1 MGLDIGRLLYGI
13 RTKYQIS
20 VNDIC
25 RGICGV
31 STYCMYENDEMIP
44 DILSVNMFL
53 DRMGF
58 GILGLT
64 AYISEKE
71 VVYFKWKESTRAC
84 IRNENYKK
92 LVMLLEHMP
101 TGNVSLNKKIR
112 EQYAWFIKG
121 IVAEKDTA
129 DLKKATECY
138 EKALECTCGFLI
150 KSQKIEGTFSV
161 REIHI
166 YAIYLNLL
174 CKVNPKEKEE
184 VISRFYQLMQY
195 VNVHYVEEQQKVRI
209 YPLLVCLWGNL
220 VIEGKD
226 TEGSFEIFE
235 KTLELLRKQKSLY
248 CLLEIMRLH
257 ILVGL
262 KEKRDMSKEQEDIK
276 ILQSFFEEFGYQ
288 AQSQIY
294 VPQANE
300 IMLEHVGQY
309 LSTERKKVNYTQ
321 EKISDGICSVE
332 SYSRIENGR
341 KPTRNNY
348 KALTEKI
355 GTENRYYIELVNTG
369 NIDALLLRREISYE
383 LFMEKNERLPE
394 LLEELKTVL
403 GEKEVAKN
411 RQYLE
416 FVQVSIEENTGR
428 KTWNQCC
435 DMFRN
440 ILSYTM
446 NEKEIGKK
454 RHVYTMLEINLID
467 HISVCM
473 AKDGKSEEAMHLIK
487 AFLDDMDYMK
497 TEKYYETFLAKLN
510 YARWKSDR
518 GNFDEAECIYREG
531 IEQRIRRNKTELL
544 DEYIG
549 EYAYNKYLKNNIN
562 EKQDVKRYLLYA
574 LVLSRMYGTQR
585 VYKTILQ
592 FLKKIS
598 FSPKS
603 DVGATDEAELIKVYF
618 PKFTVTSNNNKIN
631 KVLFFS

>member
-195 VNVHYVEEQQKVRI
+195 VNVHYVEEQQKVKI

-220 VIEGKD
+220 IIEGKD

-518 GNFDEAECIYREG
+518 ENFDEAECIYREG

-592 FLKKIS
+592 FLKKINEE
-598 FSPKS
+598 
-603 DVGATDEAELIKVYF
+603 D
-618 PKFTVTSNNNKIN
+618 
-631 KVLFFS
+631 

>member
-1 MGLDIGRLLYGI
+1 MKVQFSIRKIGLFGKLGEDRKMGLDIGRLLYGI

-31 STYCMYENDEMIP
+31 STYCMYENDEIIP

-58 GILGLT
+58 GTLGVS
-64 AYISEKE
+64 AYISKKE
-71 VVYFKWKESTRAC
+71 AVYFKWKESTRAC

-92 LVMLLEHMP
+92 LEMLLEYMP

-518 GNFDEAECIYREG
+518 ENFDEAECIYREG

-592 FLKKIS
+592 FLKKINEE
-598 FSPKS
+598 
-603 DVGATDEAELIKVYF
+603 D
-618 PKFTVTSNNNKIN
+618 
-631 KVLFFS
+631 

>member
-112 EQYAWFIKG
+112 EQYTWFIKG

-518 GNFDEAECIYREG
+518 ENFDEAECIYREG

-592 FLKKIS
+592 FLKKINEE
-598 FSPKS
+598 
-603 DVGATDEAELIKVYF
+603 D
-618 PKFTVTSNNNKIN
+618 
-631 KVLFFS
+631 

>member
-58 GILGLT
+58 GTLGVS
-64 AYISEKE
+64 AYISKKE
-71 VVYFKWKESTRAC
+71 AVYFQWRESTREC
-84 IRNENYKK
+84 IQSEKYKNLSK
-92 LVMLLEHMP
+92 LSECMP
-101 TGNVSLNKKIR
+101 TKNMMLNEKIR
-112 EQYAWFIKG
+112 QQYDWFLKG
-121 IVAEKDTA
+121 IIAEKEALDFESA
-129 DLKKATECY
+129 KDYY
-138 EKALECTCGFLI
+138 EQALRCTCSFLI
-150 KSQKIEGTFSV
+150 ETEKIEGALGVT
-161 REIHI
+161 ELHI

-174 CKVNPKEKEE
+174 RQMKPKEKNQ
-184 VISRFYQLMQY
+184 IACRLFQLMKY
-195 VNVHYVEEQQKVRI
+195 VQTHFAEEQQKVKI

-220 VIEGKD
+220 TMDEKS
-226 TEGSFEIFE
+226 EKNRYEIFDQ
-235 KTLELLRKQKSLY
+235 TFQLLRRRKSLY
-248 CLLEIMRLH
+248 CLLDIMRLR
-257 ILVGL
+257 ILSGV
-262 KEKRDMSKEQEDIK
+262 KEKRSMTREQGELQ

-288 AQSQIY
+288 AKSQIY

-383 LFMEKNERLPE
+383 LFMERNERLPE
-394 LLEELKTVL
+394 LLEELKKVL

-416 FVQVSIEENTGR
+416 YIETCIER
-428 KTWNQCC
+428 
-435 DMFRN
+435 RN
-440 ILSYTM
+440 NHIS
-446 NEKEIGKK
+446 EKECYQEYRKILAYSLDENLIGENKHIYSK
-454 RHVYTMLEINLID
+454 IEINLIN
-467 HISVCM
+467 HIAVCLSRTGEKEQ
-473 AKDGKSEEAMHLIK
+473 AKRLIK
-487 AFLDDMDYMK
+487 LFLKDIEQAK
-497 TEKYYETFLAKLN
+497 TCKYHEAKLAKLN
-510 YARWKSDR
+510 YGKWLSDA
-518 GNFDEAECIYREG
+518 GEYVEAERIFSEG
-531 IEQRIRRNKTELL
+531 VSQIVERDRAELL
-544 DEYIG
+544 DQYIG
-549 EYAYNKYLKNNIN
+549 EMAYNEYLIN
-562 EKQDVKRYLLYA
+562 DSKKDEQIKRHSLYA
-574 LVLSRMYGTQR
+574 LIFSQLFGTEEN
-585 VYKTILQ
+585 YKI
-592 FLKKIS
+592 IS
-598 FSPKS
+598 EF
-603 DVGATDEAELIKVYF
+603 YRQ
-618 PKFTVTSNNNKIN
+618 N
-631 KVLFFS
+631 

>member
-1 MGLDIGRLLYGI
+1 MKVQFSIRKIGLFGKLGEDRKMGLDIGRLLYGI

-44 DILSVNMFL
+44 DILSVNIFL

-195 VNVHYVEEQQKVRI
+195 VNVHYVEEQQKVKI

-518 GNFDEAECIYREG
+518 ENFDEAECIYREG

-592 FLKKIS
+592 FLKKINEE
-598 FSPKS
+598 
-603 DVGATDEAELIKVYF
+603 D
-618 PKFTVTSNNNKIN
+618 
-631 KVLFFS
+631 

>member
-355 GTENRYYIELVNTG
+355 GTKNRYYIELVNTG

-574 LVLSRMYGTQR
+574 LVLSRIYGTQR

-592 FLKKIS
+592 FFKKINEE
-598 FSPKS
+598 
-603 DVGATDEAELIKVYF
+603 D
-618 PKFTVTSNNNKIN
+618 
-631 KVLFFS
+631 

>member
-1 MGLDIGRLLYGI
+1 MGLNIGRLLYGI
-13 RTKYQIS
+13 RTKYEMN
-20 VNDIC
+20 VKDIC
-25 RGICGV
+25 RGIC
-31 STYCMYENDEMIP
+31 SPSSYCMYENGEIVP
-44 DILSVNMFL
+44 DILLVNMFL

-195 VNVHYVEEQQKVRI
+195 VNVHYVEEQQKVKI

-497 TEKYYETFLAKLN
+497 REKYYETFLAKLN

-574 LVLSRMYGTQR
+574 LVLSRIYRTQR

-592 FLKKIS
+592 FFKKINEE
-598 FSPKS
+598 
-603 DVGATDEAELIKVYF
+603 D
-618 PKFTVTSNNNKIN
+618 
-631 KVLFFS
+631 

>member
-1 MGLDIGRLLYGI
+1 MGLNIGRLLYGI
-13 RTKYQIS
+13 RTKYEMN
-20 VNDIC
+20 VKDIC
-25 RGICGV
+25 RGIC
-31 STYCMYENDEMIP
+31 SPSSYCMYENGEIVP
-44 DILSVNMFL
+44 DILLVNMFL

-195 VNVHYVEEQQKVRI
+195 VNVHYVEEQQKVKI

-276 ILQSFFEEFGYQ
+276 ILQSFFEEFGYR

-294 VPQANE
+294 VPQSNE

-309 LSTERKKVNYTQ
+309 LSTERKKVNFTQ

-416 FVQVSIEENTGR
+416 FFQVSIEENTGR

-487 AFLDDMDYMK
+487 AFLDDMDFMK

-518 GNFDEAECIYREG
+518 GNFNEAECIYREG

-574 LVLSRMYGTQR
+574 LVLSRIYGTQR

-592 FLKKIS
+592 FFKKINEE
-598 FSPKS
+598 
-603 DVGATDEAELIKVYF
+603 D
-618 PKFTVTSNNNKIN
+618 
-631 KVLFFS
+631 

>member
-1 MGLDIGRLLYGI
+1 MGLNIGRLLYGI

-195 VNVHYVEEQQKVRI
+195 VNVHYVEEQQKVKI

-276 ILQSFFEEFGYQ
+276 ILQSFFEEFGYR

-294 VPQANE
+294 VPQSNE

-309 LSTERKKVNYTQ
+309 LSTERKKVNFTQ

-416 FVQVSIEENTGR
+416 FFQVSIEENTGR

-487 AFLDDMDYMK
+487 AFLDDMDFMK

-510 YARWKSDR
+510 YARWRSDR

-592 FLKKIS
+592 FLKKINEE
-598 FSPKS
+598 
-603 DVGATDEAELIKVYF
+603 D
-618 PKFTVTSNNNKIN
+618 
-631 KVLFFS
+631 

>member
-1 MGLDIGRLLYGI
+1 MKVQFSIRKIGLFGKLGEDRKMGLDIGRLLYGI

-44 DILSVNMFL
+44 DILSVNIFL

-92 LVMLLEHMP
+92 LEMLLEYMP

-195 VNVHYVEEQQKVRI
+195 VNVHYVEEQQKVKI

-276 ILQSFFEEFGYQ
+276 ILQSFFEEFGYR

-294 VPQANE
+294 VPQSNE

-309 LSTERKKVNYTQ
+309 LSTERKKVNFTQ

-416 FVQVSIEENTGR
+416 FFQVSIEENTGR

-510 YARWKSDR
+510 YARWRSDR

-592 FLKKIS
+592 FLKKINEE
-598 FSPKS
+598 
-603 DVGATDEAELIKVYF
+603 D
-618 PKFTVTSNNNKIN
+618 
-631 KVLFFS
+631 

>member
-1 MGLDIGRLLYGI
+1 MKVQFSIRKIGLFGKLGEDRKMGLDIGRLLYGI

-44 DILSVNMFL
+44 DILSVNIFL

-574 LVLSRMYGTQR
+574 LVLSRIYGTQR

-592 FLKKIS
+592 FFKKINEE
-598 FSPKS
+598 
-603 DVGATDEAELIKVYF
+603 D
-618 PKFTVTSNNNKIN
+618 
-631 KVLFFS
+631 

>member
-1 MGLDIGRLLYGI
+1 MGLNIGRLLYGI
-13 RTKYQIS
+13 RTKYEMN
-20 VNDIC
+20 VKDIC
-25 RGICGV
+25 RGIC
-31 STYCMYENDEMIP
+31 SPSSYCMYENGEIVP
-44 DILSVNMFL
+44 DILLVNMFL

-121 IVAEKDTA
+121 IVGEKDTA

-195 VNVHYVEEQQKVRI
+195 VNVHYVEEQQKVKI

-332 SYSRIENGR
+332 SYSGIENGR

-574 LVLSRMYGTQR
+574 LVLSRIYGTQR

-592 FLKKIS
+592 FFKKINEE
-598 FSPKS
+598 
-603 DVGATDEAELIKVYF
+603 D
-618 PKFTVTSNNNKIN
+618 
-631 KVLFFS
+631 

>member
-1 MGLDIGRLLYGI
+1 MGLNIGRLLYGI
-13 RTKYQIS
+13 RTKYEMN
-20 VNDIC
+20 VKDIC
-25 RGICGV
+25 RGIC
-31 STYCMYENDEMIP
+31 SPSSYCMYENGEIVP
-44 DILSVNMFL
+44 DILLVNMFL

-92 LVMLLEHMP
+92 LEMLLEYMP

-112 EQYAWFIKG
+112 EQYAWFVKG

-138 EKALECTCGFLI
+138 EKALECTCDFLI
-150 KSQKIEGTFSV
+150 KSQKIEGAFSV
-161 REIHI
+161 REINI
-166 YAIYLNLL
+166 YAVYLNLL

-184 VISRFYQLMQY
+184 AISRLYQLMQY
-195 VNVHYVEEQQKVRI
+195 VNVHYVEEQQKVKI

-220 VIEGKD
+220 VIEGKN

-257 ILVGL
+257 ILAGL

-276 ILQSFFEEFGYQ
+276 ILQSFFEEFGYR

-309 LSTERKKVNYTQ
+309 LSTERKKVNFTQ

-592 FLKKIS
+592 FLKKINEE
-598 FSPKS
+598 
-603 DVGATDEAELIKVYF
+603 D
-618 PKFTVTSNNNKIN
+618 
-631 KVLFFS
+631 

>member
-1 MGLDIGRLLYGI
+1 MGLNIGRLLYGI
-13 RTKYQIS
+13 RTKYEMN
-20 VNDIC
+20 VKDIC
-25 RGICGV
+25 RGIC
-31 STYCMYENDEMIP
+31 SPSSYCMYENGEIVP
-44 DILSVNMFL
+44 DILLVNMFL

-92 LVMLLEHMP
+92 LGMLLERIP

-195 VNVHYVEEQQKVRI
+195 VNVHYVEEQQKVKI

-309 LSTERKKVNYTQ
+309 LSTERKKVNFTQ

-369 NIDALLLRREISYE
+369 NIDALLLRREISRI
-383 LFMEKNERLPE
+383 LFSEKSMDKVWESLEKLMEI
-394 LLEELKTVL
+394 L
-403 GEKEVAKN
+403 GEDECAQNK
-411 RQYLE
+411 QYLK
-416 FVQVSIEENTGR
+416 FIEICIEKEYSHMSEEICCEEYR
-428 KTWNQCC
+428 KV
-435 DMFRN
+435 
-440 ILSYTM
+440 LAYSM
-446 NEKEIGKK
+446 NENLIGEKK
-454 RHVYTMLEINLID
+454 HIYTKVEINLIN
-467 HISVCM
+467 HISVCL
-473 AKDGKSEEAMHLIK
+473 AKSGKKEQAMRLIR
-487 AFLDDMDYMK
+487 AFLEDTDQMK
-497 TEKYYETFLAKLN
+497 EDKYHETKLAKLN
-510 YARWKSDR
+510 YGRWLSDSGEYSKADSIFMDGAKQIMER
-518 GNFDEAECIYREG
+518 DRA
-531 IEQRIRRNKTELL
+531 ELL
-544 DEYIG
+544 DQYIG
-549 EYAYNKYLKNNIN
+549 EIAYNKYLMNGSEKNEQI
-562 EKQDVKRYLLYA
+562 KRYSLYA
-574 LVLSRMYGTQR
+574 LVLSKLFGTDR
-585 VYKTILQ
+585 IYKNS
-592 FLKKIS
+592 FNFFEKI
-598 FSPKS
+598 K
-603 DVGATDEAELIKVYF
+603 DE
-618 PKFTVTSNNNKIN
+618 
-631 KVLFFS
+631 

>member
-1 MGLDIGRLLYGI
+1 MKVQFSIRKIGLFGKLGEERKMGLDIGRLLYGI

-518 GNFDEAECIYREG
+518 ENFDEAECIYREG

-592 FLKKIS
+592 FLKKINEE
-598 FSPKS
+598 
-603 DVGATDEAELIKVYF
+603 D
-618 PKFTVTSNNNKIN
+618 
-631 KVLFFS
+631 

>member
-1 MGLDIGRLLYGI
+1 MKVQFSIRKIGLFGKLGEDRKMGLDIGRLLYGI

-44 DILSVNMFL
+44 DILSVNIFL

-235 KTLELLRKQKSLY
+235 KTLELLRKQKPLY

-518 GNFDEAECIYREG
+518 ENFDEAECIYREG

-592 FLKKIS
+592 FLKKINEE
-598 FSPKS
+598 
-603 DVGATDEAELIKVYF
+603 D
-618 PKFTVTSNNNKIN
+618 
-631 KVLFFS
+631 

>member
-1 MGLDIGRLLYGI
+1 MKVQFSIRKIGLFGKLGEDRKMGLDIGRLLYGI

-248 CLLEIMRLH
+248 CLLEIMRLQ

-518 GNFDEAECIYREG
+518 ENFDEAECIYREG

-549 EYAYNKYLKNNIN
+549 EYAYNKYLKNN
-562 EKQDVKRYLLYA
+562 KVDLL
-574 LVLSRMYGTQR
+574 
-585 VYKTILQ
+585 
-592 FLKKIS
+592 
-598 FSPKS
+598 
-603 DVGATDEAELIKVYF
+603 
-618 PKFTVTSNNNKIN
+618 
-631 KVLFFS
+631 

>member
-348 KALTEKI
+348 KALKEKI

-416 FVQVSIEENTGR
+416 FVQVSIEENTGI
-428 KTWNQCC
+428 KTWIQCC

-518 GNFDEAECIYREG
+518 ENFDEAECIYREG

-592 FLKKIS
+592 FLKKINEE
-598 FSPKS
+598 
-603 DVGATDEAELIKVYF
+603 D
-618 PKFTVTSNNNKIN
+618 
-631 KVLFFS
+631 